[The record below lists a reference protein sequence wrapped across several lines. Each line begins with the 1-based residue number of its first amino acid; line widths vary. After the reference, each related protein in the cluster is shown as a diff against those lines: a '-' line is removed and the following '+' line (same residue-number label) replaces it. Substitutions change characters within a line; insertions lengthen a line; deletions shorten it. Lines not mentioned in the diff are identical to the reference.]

1 MIPVWHTD
9 TSAICPS
16 TSLCSLCEV
25 AATGVSKCAGSSRGS
40 LPPLALRLKG
50 AEASSASPGPVRAET
65 TAGSVV
71 SSSVFE

>member
-25 AATGVSKCAGSSRGS
+25 AATGVSKCASSSRG
-40 LPPLALRLKG
+40 LAPTARVK
-50 AEASSASPGPVRAET
+50 AERRR
-65 TAGSVV
+65 SVV
-71 SSSVFE
+71 GQPRARKG